1 MPERCSRTNLRDHT
15 SHTAKNQQQNDD
27 DYSVVL
33 SMQQH
38 DFRTRLEEPKLLVGE
53 GSGLARDFDPS
64 ICSGELAGVRR
75 A

>member
-1 MPERCSRTNLRDHT
+1 
-15 SHTAKNQQQNDD
+15 
-27 DYSVVL
+27 
-33 SMQQH
+33 MQQH
-38 DFRTRLEEPKLLVGE
+38 DFRTRLEDHKLLVVE